1 MPTSYWIDLEHKIVV
16 SRAWGV
22 LTDAEMREHHRELAA
37 DPFYDGAFL
46 HLSDVRLVTRLVAGT
61 ESAGLGAWAWRCLAG
76 QRRAIVTATDE
87 QFGLAR
93 LFASYAETVGGI
105 VEVFRSWTA
114 AVMWLD
120 TDPTP
125 VCRSLIGS
133 TATSA

>member
-1 MPTSYWIDLEHKIVV
+1 MPTSYWIDLEHRIVV

-22 LTDAEMREHHRELAA
+22 LTDAEMGEHHRDLTA
-37 DPFYDGAFL
+37 DPFYDADYL
-46 HLSDVRLVTRLVAGT
+46 HLSDVRMVTRLATASGAA
-61 ESAGLGAWAWRCLAG
+61 ELGARAWRCLAG

-114 AVMWLD
+114 AVKWLD
-120 TDPTP
+120 TESTSS
-125 VCRSLIGS
+125 CRSLIGS
-133 TATSA
+133 TAHSG